1 MDGRPIDPLTVQI
14 DQTPGPADPLTP
26 MRAFEPSGKE
36 ISDYHPLMA
45 PEDLAN
51 KVIEFVSTAKNV
63 MRSSG
68 IFYRTRLNHN
78 LYYAR
83 DGHAVWEENLRPDGE
98 AGDSMYLS
106 VNVAK
111 NAIDHIMSMVT
122 SSKPTIDPVARNT
135 DVKSLE
141 TTQIAKAIID
151 AKLHAEGLISIIDTA
166 TKHCPVLG
174 SGFIHGYWDDFAGGA
189 LGGNAPAPGQRGIVK
204 SLPDGSPVMA
214 MYKGDAKFENPSML
228 DVYFDLSA
236 VSWDDVDEVVVRAYR
251 NRYDL
256 IVRYPQAAKEIKAT
270 PARANIRF
278 EEYLPSPTSLTTIAQ
293 HMPPQQARVEVWYYY
308 HRKTLAVPDGKMQI
322 QLPDGTVLDS
332 GPLPPGCDE
341 MPVCRLCPDQVVGS
355 AHGYAQMTST
365 GGLQEGL
372 NIGASAMV
380 TNMAAFARRII
391 LAQKGMD
398 IEPSD
403 LTGDLK
409 LLEVE
414 FRPDGRPPVVP
425 LELLGEPDKI
435 LKSLEWLI
443 GQIEQDTGANSI
455 IRGDPKGVTAGV
467 AINLYQSMALQ
478 FSSPLEAARAKA
490 MEWVANFII
499 KQYQARPDIERD
511 VQIVGKAK
519 RPMLQNFYGRD
530 LYPIARFVC
539 DPGNP
544 SSRTVAG
551 RLQMLQAIQQNGVPI
566 PPASAFHLLDTG
578 SWDEVTEPMVT
589 QDNLIS
595 AENEHLSN
603 GELVPV
609 MPGDDPVLHI
619 RGHLVVGYNP
629 EVRFDQAKMQALNE
643 HMQMHLNQMMQGD
656 ILVKVAAGMVPMG
669 PFPPPGAPPTH
680 GEAPPPAAP
689 QGSGGSPGGGSSE
702 SGGKPPPKPAPKSA
716 PKGVAPG
723 PAAPAPG
730 GEPPPTLKPPALPAI
745 PRG

>member
-1 MDGRPIDPLTVQI
+1 MSDGRPIDPLSVAV
-14 DQTPGPADPLTP
+14 DQTPGPADPLKKLTP
-26 MRAFEPSGKE
+26 AGDMVV
-36 ISDYHPLMA
+36 DYHPLMA

-51 KVIEFVSTAKNV
+51 KVVEFVWMTKQI

-68 IFYRTRLNHN
+68 IFYRARLNHN
-78 LYYAR
+78 LFYAR

-98 AGDSMYLS
+98 GGNSMYLS
-106 VNVAK
+106 VNVMK
-111 NAIDHIMSMVT
+111 NAIDHILSMVC
-122 SSKPTIDPVARNT
+122 SSKPTIDPIARNT

-141 TTQIAKAIID
+141 TTVIAKALID
-151 AKLHAEGLISIIDTA
+151 YKLHAENVIHNINTLTH
-166 TKHCPVLG
+166 HCPVLG
-174 SGFIHGYWDDFAGGA
+174 AGFIHGTWDDFAGGP
-189 LGGNAPAPGQRGIVK
+189 LGGSAPGPSQKGIVK
-204 SLPDGSPVMA
+204 SLPDGSSFMS
-214 MYKGDAKFENPSML
+214 MYKGDVKFENPSLL
-228 DVYFDLSA
+228 DVYFDQSA
-236 VSWDDVDEVVVRAYR
+236 TSWDDVDEVVVRTYR

-256 IVRYPQAAKEIKAT
+256 VVRYPQAAKEIKAA

-278 EEYLPSPTSLTTIAQ
+278 EEYLPTPTSLTTIAQ
-293 HMPPQQARVEVWYYY
+293 QTPPQQAKVEVWYYY
-308 HRKTLAVPDGKMQI
+308 HRKTLAVPDGKMQV

-332 GPLPPGCDE
+332 GGLPLGCDE
-341 MPVCRLCPDQVVGS
+341 IPLCRAVPDEVLGS
-355 AHGYAQMTST
+355 AHGYAQASST
-365 GGLQEGL
+365 GGLQEAL

-380 TNMAAFARRII
+380 TNMAAFARRVI

-414 FRPDGRPPVVP
+414 FRPDGKPPVQP
-425 LELLGEPDKI
+425 LDLLGEPDKV
-435 LKSLEWLI
+435 LKSLEWII
-443 GQIEQDTGANSI
+443 GQVEQDTGANSI

-478 FSSPLEAARAKA
+478 FSSPLEGARAKA
-490 MEWVANFII
+490 MEWVANFIV
-499 KQYQARPDIERD
+499 KMYQARPNVQRE
-511 VQIVGKAK
+511 VQIVGKTK
-519 RPMLQNFYGRD
+519 RPMLQSFYGRD
-530 LYPIARFVC
+530 LLPIARFVC

-566 PPASAFHLLDTG
+566 NPSSAFHLLDTG
-578 SWDEVTEPMVT
+578 SWEEVAEPMVT

-595 AENEHLSN
+595 AENERLSN

-643 HMQMHLNQMMQGD
+643 HMQMHMNQMINGD

-669 PFPPPGAPPTH
+669 PFPPPGAPPAH

-689 QGSGGSPGGGSSE
+689 GPQGPPGGGP
-702 SGGKPPPKPAPKSA
+702 KPPPKAA

-723 PAAPAPG
+723 AAEPPSPDAAPPTPKPAPL
-730 GEPPPTLKPPALPAI
+730 PPI
-745 PRG
+745 PRGG